1 MISKK
6 YHQIV
11 SLFVVGFT
19 IFYSFYSLSPS
30 SKIEKTSSLTE
41 FSADKALLQLKEIT
55 KKPHFT
61 GSPEHEVV
69 RNYLVSELEKLG
81 LQVEIQ
87 EQMAVNKK
95 WRAATNNKNILA
107 RIKGS
112 GNGKALLLLSHY
124 DSNPHSSLGAS
135 DAGSGVVVILEGV
148 RAFLAKKEIPKND
161 IIICISDAE
170 ELGLLGA
177 NAFVNHHPWAKEV
190 GLVLNFEA
198 RGSGGPSYML
208 LETNGGNKKLIE
220 AFQQADS
227 DYPVATSLMYS
238 IYKML
243 PNDTDLTVFREGANI
258 DGYNFAFIDDHF
270 DYHTVQDSYERM
282 DMSSLKHQASY
293 LMATLNYFADADLD
307 NLKSESDYVYFNFPY
322 FGLVF
327 YPFSSVIP
335 MFVACAVLFLV
346 VLFMGILK
354 KKLTVKGIVKGF
366 YPFLASL
373 LTSAALAF
381 FGWKLL
387 LKIHPQYQD
396 ILHGFTYNG
405 YYYIAAF
412 VSLTLALCFWF
423 YKGYFAKRS
432 KQDLLVAPLFFWL
445 VINGFVAFYLPGAA
459 FFILPVVILLAI
471 LFVAQFSVSKVDT
484 MLLFTLFS
492 IPVLIIFAPLVKM
505 FPVGLGLKMLVVS
518 AVFTV
523 LLFGFMVPVF
533 QQYKDHKKL
542 SLVFLLMGLMALISA
557 SVFSSYSV
565 DRKKPNSVL
574 YVFDSNKNEAY
585 WASYNI
591 ETDDFT
597 KQFLGENPSK
607 GSYDENT
614 TASKYRTNIQLH
626 AKATIINLEKPVIS
640 IVSDTIIGT
649 DRKLVLRIES
659 PRNANKVELL
669 AKIPIQFKSFMV
681 NKEPLKNDTNG
692 QYVFFVEKGTIMNF
706 YRTSKD
712 EIIEIEFV
720 VDKNQVMD
728 IDVLEAKY
736 DLFTNPQFK
745 IRPRTDLMMPTP
757 FVLNDATVI
766 KTNLKF

>member
-6 YHQIV
+6 HYQTV
-11 SLFVVGFT
+11 SLLLIIIS
-19 IFYSFYSLSPS
+19 IFYGFYSLTPS
-30 SKIEKTSSLTE
+30 AKIEKTSLLTE

-55 KKPHFT
+55 KKPHFS
-61 GSPEHEVV
+61 GSPEHNVV
-69 RNYLVSELEKLG
+69 KNYLVSELEKLG

-87 EQMAVNKK
+87 EQMAVNQK
-95 WRAATNNKNILA
+95 WRAATNTKNILA

-135 DAGSGVVVILEGV
+135 DAGSGVVVILEGI

-177 NAFVNHHPWAKEV
+177 NAFVNHHPWAKDV

-220 AFQQADS
+220 AFQEADT
-227 DYPVATSLMYS
+227 DYPVANSLMYS

-243 PNDTDLTVFREGANI
+243 PNDTDLTVFREDANI

-270 DYHTVQDSYERM
+270 DYHTVQDSYGRL
-282 DMSSLKHQASY
+282 DLNTLNHQASY
-293 LMATLNYFADADLD
+293 LTAALNYFANADLD
-307 NLKSESDYVYFNFPY
+307 NLKSEADYVYFNFPY
-322 FGLVF
+322 IGLVF
-327 YPFSSVIP
+327 YPFSWVIP
-335 MFVACAVLFLV
+335 MFVICVLLFLV
-346 VLFMGILK
+346 MLFMGVLK
-354 KKLTVKGIVKGF
+354 KKLTVNGIVRGF

-373 LTSAALAF
+373 LTSAALTF

-387 LKIHPQYQD
+387 MKIYPQYND

-412 VSLTLALCFWF
+412 VSLTLAICFWF
-423 YKGYFAKRS
+423 YKSYFIKRT
-432 KQDLLVAPLFFWL
+432 KQDLTVAPLFFWL

-459 FFILPVVILLAI
+459 FFILPVLILLGI
-471 LFVAQFSVSKVDT
+471 LFIAKFSISKVN
-484 MLLFTLFS
+484 MLLLFTLFS

-505 FPVGLGLKMLVVS
+505 LPVGLGLKMLVVS

-523 LLFGFMVPVF
+523 LLFGFLVPVF

-542 SLVFLLMGLMALISA
+542 SILFLFIGFMALISA

-585 WASYNI
+585 WASYNA

-597 KQFLGENPSK
+597 KQFLGENPTK
-607 GSYDENT
+607 GSYDGNT
-614 TASKYRTNIQLH
+614 TESKYKTKIQLYT
-626 AKATIINLEKPVIS
+626 KTKIINLVKPLIS
-640 IVSDTIIGT
+640 IVADTIIGA
-649 DRKLVLRIES
+649 DRKLAFRIES
-659 PRNANKVELL
+659 PRNANKIELL
-669 AKIPIQFKSFMV
+669 TKTPIQFKSFMV
-681 NKEPLKNDTNG
+681 NKEPVKNDRNG
-692 QYVFFVEKGTIMNF
+692 KYVFAVEKGTIMNF

-712 EIIEIEFV
+712 EILEIEFM
-720 VDKNQVMD
+720 VDKNQVMEM
-728 IDVLEAKY
+728 DVLEAKY
-736 DLFTNPQFK
+736 DLFSNPQFK
-745 IRPRTDLMMPTP
+745 ITPRTEMMMPMP
-757 FVLNDATVI
+757 FVLNEATVI
-766 KTNLKF
+766 KTNIKF

>member
-1 MISKK
+1 MIPKK

-11 SLFVVGFT
+11 SLFVIGLT

-30 SKIEKTSSLTE
+30 AKIEKTSSLTE
-41 FSADKALLQLKEIT
+41 FSADKALVQLKEIT

-135 DAGSGVVVILEGV
+135 DAGSGVVVILEGI

-177 NAFVNHHPWAKEV
+177 NAFVNHHPWAKGV

-220 AFQQADS
+220 AFQQANTK
-227 DYPVATSLMYS
+227 YPVANSLMYS

-282 DMSSLKHQASY
+282 DINSLNHQSSY
-293 LMATLNYFADADLD
+293 LMATMNYFANADLQ
-307 NLKSESDYVYFNFPY
+307 NLKSETDYVYFNFPY

-327 YPFSSVIP
+327 YPFSWVIP
-335 MFVACAVLFLV
+335 MFVVCVLLFLGM
-346 VLFMGILK
+346 LFMGILK
-354 KKLTVKGIVKGF
+354 KKNTVEGIAKGF
-366 YPFLASL
+366 YPFTFSL

-387 LKIHPQYQD
+387 LKIHPQYND

-405 YYYIAAF
+405 YYYITAF

-459 FFILPVVILLAI
+459 FFILPAVILLGI
-471 LFVAQFSVSKVDT
+471 LFIAQFSVSKVN
-484 MLLFTLFS
+484 MLLLFTLFS
-492 IPVLIIFAPLVKM
+492 IPALIIFAPLVKM
-505 FPVGLGLKMLVVS
+505 LPVGLGLKMLVVS
-518 AVFTV
+518 VVFTV

-542 SLVFLLMGLMALISA
+542 SLLFLLMGLMAIISA

-574 YVFDSNKNEAY
+574 YVFDSNKNEAF
-585 WASYNI
+585 WASYNA

-607 GSYDENT
+607 GSYDQNT

-626 AKATIINLEKPVIS
+626 TKVAIINLQKPVIS
-640 IVSDTIIGT
+640 IIEDTIIDAG
-649 DRKLVLRIES
+649 RKVILRIES

-669 AKIPIQFKSFMV
+669 TKTPIQFKSFMV
-681 NKEPLKNDTNG
+681 NKEPLERVRNSKYAFT
-692 QYVFFVEKGTIMNF
+692 VEKGTIMNF

-712 EIIEIEFV
+712 EIIDIEFV

-745 IRPRTDLMMPTP
+745 ITPRTDFMMPTP

>member
-6 YHQIV
+6 HHQIV
-11 SLFVVGFT
+11 SLFVIGLT

-30 SKIEKTSSLTE
+30 AKIEKTSSLTE

-69 RNYLVSELEKLG
+69 RNYLVSELAKLG

-95 WRAATNNKNILA
+95 WRAATKTKNILA

-220 AFQQADS
+220 AFQQANT
-227 DYPVATSLMYS
+227 DYPVANSLMYS

-243 PNDTDLTVFREGANI
+243 PNDTDLTVFREGKNI

-282 DMSSLKHQASY
+282 DINSLNHQASY
-293 LMATLNYFADADLD
+293 FMATLNYFANADLQ
-307 NLKSESDYVYFNFPY
+307 NLKSDSDYVYYNFPY
-322 FGLVF
+322 LGLVF
-327 YPFSSVIP
+327 YPFSWVIP
-335 MFVACAVLFLV
+335 MFIVCAILFLLMLHFGV
-346 VLFMGILK
+346 LK
-354 KKLTVKGIVKGF
+354 KKLTRKGIIKGF
-366 YPFLASL
+366 YPFTASL
-373 LTSAALAF
+373 LTSAAVAF

-387 LKIHPQYQD
+387 LKIHPQYND

-423 YKGYFAKRS
+423 YKGYFVKRA

-459 FFILPVVILLAI
+459 FFILPVVILLGI
-471 LFVAQFSVSKVDT
+471 LFIAQFSTSKVN
-484 MLLFTLFS
+484 MLLLFTLFS

-505 FPVGLGLKMLVVS
+505 LPVGLGLKMLVVS

-523 LLFGFMVPVF
+523 LLFGFLVPVF
-533 QQYKDHKKL
+533 EQYKDHKKL
-542 SLVFLLMGLMALISA
+542 SFVFILIGFMALISA

-585 WASYNI
+585 WASYNA
-591 ETDDFT
+591 EMDDFT
-597 KQFLGENPSK
+597 KQFLGENPTK

-626 AKATIINLEKPVIS
+626 AKAAIINLEKPVIS
-640 IVSDTIIGT
+640 IVEDTIIG
-649 DRKLVLRIES
+649 DNRKLAIRIES

-669 AKIPIQFKSFMV
+669 TKTSIQFKSFMV
-681 NKEPLKNDTNG
+681 NKEPLERVSNSKYAFT
-692 QYVFFVEKGTIMNF
+692 VEKGTIMNF

-712 EIIEIEFV
+712 EIIDIEFV

-745 IRPRTDLMMPTP
+745 ITPRTELMMPTP

>member
-1 MISKK
+1 MIPKK
-6 YHQIV
+6 HHQTVSLLIIIV
-11 SLFVVGFT
+11 S
-19 IFYSFYSLSPS
+19 IFYGFYSLSPAA
-30 SKIEKTSSLTE
+30 KIEKTSSLTE
-41 FSADKALLQLKEIT
+41 FSTDKALLQLKEIT

-81 LQVEIQ
+81 LKVEIQ

-112 GNGKALLLLSHY
+112 GKGKAVLLLSHY

-220 AFQQADS
+220 AFQEADT

-243 PNDTDLTVFREGANI
+243 PNDTDLTVFREDANI

-282 DMSSLKHQASY
+282 DLNSLNHQASY
-293 LMATLNYFADADLD
+293 FMATLNYFADADLQ
-307 NLKSESDYVYFNFPY
+307 NLKSETDYVYFSFPY

-327 YPFSSVIP
+327 YPFSWVIP
-335 MFVACAVLFLV
+335 MFVVCAVLFLV
-346 VLFMGILK
+346 VLFMGVLK

-366 YPFLASL
+366 YPFLATL

-387 LKIHPQYQD
+387 LKVHPQYND

-412 VSLTLALCFWF
+412 TALTLAICFWF
-423 YKGYFAKRS
+423 YKGYFIKRT

-471 LFVAQFSVSKVDT
+471 LFVAQFSVSKVNT
-484 MLLFTLFS
+484 LLIFTLFT

-505 FPVGLGLKMLVVS
+505 LPVGLGLKMLVVS

-533 QQYKDHKKL
+533 QQYKDHKKI
-542 SLVFLLMGLMALISA
+542 SFVFILIGFMALISA

-585 WASYNI
+585 WASYNA

-626 AKATIINLEKPVIS
+626 TKAEIINLKKPVIS
-640 IVSDTIIGT
+640 IVEDTIIGA

-669 AKIPIQFKSFMV
+669 TKTPIQFKSFMV
-681 NKEPLKNDTNG
+681 NNEPLKNETNG
-692 QYVFFVEKGTIMNF
+692 KYVFSVEKGTVMNF

-712 EIIEIEFV
+712 EIIEIAFV
-720 VDKNQVMD
+720 VDKGQKMD

-745 IRPRTDLMMPTP
+745 ITPRTEMMMPTP

>member
-1 MISKK
+1 MIPKK
-6 YHQIV
+6 YHQII
-11 SLFVVGFT
+11 SLLIIGFT
-19 IFYSFYSLSPS
+19 IFYGFYSLSPS
-30 SKIEKTSSLTE
+30 AKIEKTSLLTE
-41 FSADKALLQLKEIT
+41 FSTDKALLQLKEIT

-61 GSPEHEVV
+61 GSPEHNVV
-69 RNYLVSELEKLG
+69 RNYLIYELEKLG

-95 WRAATNNKNILA
+95 WRAATNTKNILA

-112 GNGKALLLLSHY
+112 ENGKALLLLSHY

-135 DAGSGVVVILEGV
+135 DAGSGVVVILEGI

-177 NAFVNHHPWAKEV
+177 HAFVNHHPWAKEV

-220 AFQQADS
+220 AFQQANADF
-227 DYPVATSLMYS
+227 PVATSLMYS

-270 DYHTVQDSYERM
+270 DYHTIQDSYERM
-282 DMSSLKHQASY
+282 DMNSLNHQASY
-293 LMATLNYFADADLD
+293 LMTTLNYFADADLE
-307 NLKSESDYVYFNFPY
+307 NLKSETDYVYFNFPY

-327 YPFSSVIP
+327 YPFSWVIP
-335 MFVACAVLFLV
+335 MFIVCVILFFLMLHFGV
-346 VLFMGILK
+346 LK
-354 KKLTVKGIVKGF
+354 KKLSKKGIIKGF
-366 YPFLASL
+366 YPFIASL
-373 LTSAALAF
+373 LTSGAVAF
-381 FGWKLL
+381 LGWKLL
-387 LKIHPQYQD
+387 LKIHPQYNDNLQ
-396 ILHGFTYNG
+396 GFTYNG

-412 VSLTLALCFWF
+412 VALTLAICFWF
-423 YKGYFAKRS
+423 YKGYFIKRT

-445 VINGFVAFYLPGAA
+445 LINGFVAFYLPGAA
-459 FFILPVVILLAI
+459 FFILPVIILLGT
-471 LFVAQFSVSKVDT
+471 LFMAKFSTSKIDT
-484 MLLFTLFS
+484 LLLFTLFS

-505 FPVGLGLKMLVVS
+505 LPVGLGLKMLVVS
-518 AVFTV
+518 AIFTV
-523 LLFGFMVPVF
+523 FLFGFLVPVF
-533 QQYKDHKKL
+533 QQYKSHRKL
-542 SLVFLLMGLMALISA
+542 SLVFLFIGFMALISA

-585 WASYNI
+585 WASYNA

-597 KQFLGENPSK
+597 KQFLGENPAK
-607 GSYDENT
+607 GSYDSTT
-614 TASKYRTNIQLH
+614 TASKYKTNIKLYT
-626 AKATIINLEKPVIS
+626 KTEIINLAKPLIS
-640 IVSDTIIGT
+640 KVEDTIIGT

-659 PRNANKVELL
+659 PRNANKIELL
-669 AKIPIQFKSFMV
+669 TKTPIQFKSFIV
-681 NKEPLKNDTNG
+681 NHEPVKNDTNG
-692 QYVFFVEKGTIMNF
+692 TFLFSVEKGTIMSF

-712 EIIEIEFV
+712 EIIEIAFV

-728 IDVLEAKY
+728 IDVLESKY

-745 IRPRTDLMMPTP
+745 ITPRSDLMMPMP

>member
-1 MISKK
+1 MIPKK

-11 SLFVVGFT
+11 SLLLIGFT
-19 IFYSFYSLSPS
+19 IYYGFYSLSPS
-30 SKIEKTSSLTE
+30 VKIEKTSSPTE
-41 FSADKALLQLKEIT
+41 FSAGKALLQLKEIT

-61 GSPEHEVV
+61 GFPEHNIA
-69 RNYLVSELEKLG
+69 RNYLVAELEKLG
-81 LQVEIQ
+81 LPVEIQ

-95 WRAATNNKNILA
+95 WRAATNTKNILA

-112 GNGKALLLLSHY
+112 ENGKALLLLSHY

-148 RAFLAKKEIPKND
+148 RAFLAKKEVPKND

-220 AFQQADS
+220 AFQEADT

-282 DMSSLKHQASY
+282 DMNSLNHQASY
-293 LMATLNYFADADLD
+293 LMATLNYFANADLQ
-307 NLKSESDYVYFNFPY
+307 NLKSEKDYVYFNFPY

-327 YPFSSVIP
+327 YPFSWVIP
-335 MFVACAVLFLV
+335 MFWVCAVLFLV
-346 VLFMGILK
+346 VLFMGVLK
-354 KKLTVKGIVKGF
+354 KKLTVEGITKGF
-366 YPFLASL
+366 FPFTFSL
-373 LTSAALAF
+373 LTSAAVAY

-387 LKIHPQYQD
+387 LKIHPQYND

-412 VSLTLALCFWF
+412 VSLTIALCFWF
-423 YKGYFAKRS
+423 YKNEFKKRS

-445 VINGFVAFYLPGAA
+445 MINGFIAFYLPGAG
-459 FFILPVVILLAI
+459 FFILPVLILLAI
-471 LFVAQFSVSKVDT
+471 LFIAQFSVSKVNT
-484 MLLFTLFS
+484 LLLFTLFA
-492 IPVLIIFAPLVKM
+492 IPALIIFAPLVKM
-505 FPVGLGLKMLVVS
+505 LPVGLGLKMLVVS

-585 WASYNI
+585 WASYNA

-597 KQFLGENPSK
+597 KQFLGENPTK
-607 GSYDENT
+607 GSYDSTT
-614 TASKYRTNIQLH
+614 TASKYKTNIQLYT
-626 AKATIINLEKPVIS
+626 KAAVINLEKPVIS
-640 IVSDTIIGT
+640 IILDTVDGA
-649 DRKLVLRIES
+649 DRKLTLRIES
-659 PRNANKVELL
+659 LRNANKIELL
-669 AKIPIQFKSFMV
+669 TKTPVQFKSFMV
-681 NKEPLKNDTNG
+681 NKEPLKNDTSG
-692 QYVFFVEKGTIMNF
+692 KYVFSVEKGTIMSF

-712 EIIEIEFV
+712 EIIEIAFV

-745 IRPRTDLMMPTP
+745 ITPRTDLMMPMP

>member
-1 MISKK
+1 
-6 YHQIV
+6 
-11 SLFVVGFT
+11 
-19 IFYSFYSLSPS
+19 
-30 SKIEKTSSLTE
+30 
-41 FSADKALLQLKEIT
+41 
-55 KKPHFT
+55 
-61 GSPEHEVV
+61 
-69 RNYLVSELEKLG
+69 
-81 LQVEIQ
+81 
-87 EQMAVNKK
+87 
-95 WRAATNNKNILA
+95 
-107 RIKGS
+107 
-112 GNGKALLLLSHY
+112 
-124 DSNPHSSLGAS
+124 
-135 DAGSGVVVILEGV
+135 
-148 RAFLAKKEIPKND
+148 
-161 IIICISDAE
+161 
-170 ELGLLGA
+170 
-177 NAFVNHHPWAKEV
+177 
-190 GLVLNFEA
+190 
-198 RGSGGPSYML
+198 
-208 LETNGGNKKLIE
+208 
-220 AFQQADS
+220 
-227 DYPVATSLMYS
+227 
-238 IYKML
+238 L

-557 SVFSSYSV
+557 SMFSSYSV

-692 QYVFFVEKGTIMNF
+692 QYVFSVEKGTIMNF

-745 IRPRTDLMMPTP
+745 IRPRTEMMMPTP